1 MRYVTLISTVAM
13 SGLLLAAC
21 DQNTASNQPVQ
32 TPAAQDS
39 RTVANDPALRPT
51 TVVLSE
57 ESRRFV
63 NETAMGNM
71 YEIDASRIA
80 LERSKSS
87 DVKEFA
93 QKMIDEHTESEDDL
107 RDALMQTDAAVAIP
121 ASLGVDHVAM
131 IDALKNASDREF
143 DRRYIDQQ
151 VEAHTHTVDAMQDYA
166 RSGDNSALRNFADKT
181 ASVVR
186 MHLEQ
191 IKTIDSAHG
200 RRAANR

>member
-39 RTVANDPALRPT
+39 RTVTNDPALRPT